1 MSQAEFLALWETGR
15 SLHPLDQGVLAVQ
28 AAFPE
33 LKENIADWPLG
44 RRNRALA
51 ELLCSMF
58 GSSLRGW
65 TTCRQCREQLEFQLD
80 CETLTVGDVPARQQ
94 CLVVGGLSYRLP
106 TTRDLAAVAAE
117 QDARAAAHLLLH
129 RCSDTQS
136 EPDEKWSEEY
146 IDAVGE
152 CMATAD
158 PLAEILLKFDCPS
171 CGTSFDEGLDLPAFL
186 WAEMEAR
193 ARRMLLTVH
202 TLASAY
208 GWSEEEILSL
218 SLSRREFYLEM
229 VRA

>member
-1 MSQAEFLALWETGR
+1 MHTMSQAEFLALWETGR

-80 CETLTVGDVPARQQ
+80 CETLTVGDGPARQQ
-94 CLVVGGLSYRLP
+94 RLVVGGLSYRLP

-117 QDARAAAHLLLH
+117 QD
-129 RCSDTQS
+129 
-136 EPDEKWSEEY
+136 
-146 IDAVGE
+146 
-152 CMATAD
+152 
-158 PLAEILLKFDCPS
+158 
-171 CGTSFDEGLDLPAFL
+171 
-186 WAEMEAR
+186 
-193 ARRMLLTVH
+193 
-202 TLASAY
+202 
-208 GWSEEEILSL
+208 
-218 SLSRREFYLEM
+218 
-229 VRA
+229 